1 MLVVYYLGER
11 CQAEFPNDPKYFKL
25 TRKHLPE
32 LEVEIT
38 TSVGKKLVMVKEL
51 KVWTETRSGKFNRHH
66 LTPKQRGGQSI
77 ESNLLRMDISR
88 HNAWHLIFNNLTL
101 LEIISLLKR
110 LYETKERKRL
120 RDKLG

>member
-11 CQAEFPNDPKYFKL
+11 CKAEFPNDPKYFKL

-38 TSVGKKLVMVKEL
+38 TSVGTKLVMVKEL
-51 KVWTETRSGKFNRHH
+51 KVWTETRDGRFNKHH
-66 LTPKQRGGQSI
+66 LTPKSRGGQAI

-88 HNAWHLIFNNLTL
+88 HNAWHLLFGNLTL
-101 LEIISLLKR
+101 PEIIALLKR
-110 LYETKERKRL
+110 LYETKERQRL